1 MITNIYK
8 RLMSQNNT
16 IVPSPGHLSV
26 KDIFGHGWNVLAMGG
41 TEFQYVYG
49 GLKHTKKYPTSE
61 NSREPA
67 DQSFRFI
74 FGTGTTPATASD
86 FQLEA
91 MADMLTPT
99 IDEYIPSYIK
109 DTNNNIIGM
118 KKTVTFVNNG
128 TSTVSI
134 SEVGVAETMHFFG
147 SDSQYA
153 AWFLMDRT
161 VLDTPLTVEPSGT
174 VTFDLNI
181 IY

>member
-8 RLMSQNNT
+8 RLMAQNT
-16 IVPSPGHLSV
+16 SKVPSSLSV
-26 KDIFGHGWNVLAMGG
+26 KNLFGTSRSVSAMGSSSNYK
-41 TEFQYVYG
+41 YVYG
-49 GLKHTKKYPTSE
+49 GTGHTTLYPTSD
-61 NSREPA
+61 NAGQPS

-74 FGTGTTPATASD
+74 FGTGTTPETAAD

-91 MADMLTPT
+91 MANMLTPT
-99 IDEYIPSYIK
+99 ASDYSPSYIR
-109 DTNNNIIGM
+109 DTNNDIIGI
-118 KKTVTFVNNG
+118 KKSVTFVNNG

-134 SEVGVAETMHFFG
+134 SEVGVAVVMHYVG
-147 SDSQYA
+147 TQSGYVD
-153 AWFLMDRT
+153 WFLMDRT